1 MFLDAKHDDLLGVI
15 HGVARLEIQVQAAIE
30 VVELG
35 FAGTKLGFSIYHLV
49 VVLNRSALIRGVSRI
64 GSDDYVDQCFPLC
77 ISWDR

>member
-1 MFLDAKHDDLLGVI
+1 
-15 HGVARLEIQVQAAIE
+15 
-30 VVELG
+30 
-35 FAGTKLGFSIYHLV
+35 LV